1 MFYGWP
7 ILAVAALA
15 MFGTGPGQSHL
26 IGLFFDPMQ
35 AELGLSR
42 TQISTAYGSATLI
55 AALLLPRMGKLIDK
69 FGPARMIWFIIP
81 GVGLA
86 AVATGLAT
94 GWLYLAFAFGA
105 LRFLGQGSLMMNC
118 ANITSQWFDRK
129 RGFALGIMALG
140 FPISI
145 AIHPPLTQWLIAELG
160 WRDAWIA
167 LGIITTLTLLPPAL
181 LFLHNR
187 PEDVGLQPDGDSN
200 APAQTSGPKLGGF
213 TKAEALKMPAF
224 YILVAGMFCMS
235 LLMTA
240 LHVEFTAILKSQGLR
255 KDVAAAMFTVTGVT
269 AALMMPVIGRLLDT
283 VPTKW
288 MFFLGLII
296 QSASLLSVSLTS
308 NTATAVIFGVIFGI
322 NNAITMTYVGYLWP
336 RYFGRRHLG
345 EIQGTG
351 QMILIVGASIG
362 PLPLAWAI
370 DNWGNY
376 DSMLQILALGPLA
389 VALIVALFLPAPNP
403 PAGN

>member
-1 MFYGWP
+1 MFYGWT

-55 AALLLPRMGKLIDK
+55 AALLLPRMGRLIDK
-69 FGPARMIWFIIP
+69 FGPARMIWLIIP

-86 AVATGLAT
+86 AIVTSLAT
-94 GWLYLAFAFGA
+94 GWIFLAIAFGA

-167 LGIITTLTLLPPAL
+167 LGLITILALLPPAL
-181 LFLHNR
+181 LFLHSR
-187 PEDVGLQPDGDSN
+187 PEDVGLKPDGDKILAAGEASKSL
-200 APAQTSGPKLGGF
+200 TGF
-213 TKAEALKMPAF
+213 TKHEALKMRAF

-240 LHVEFTAILKSQGLR
+240 LHVEFTGILKSHGLEPGT
-255 KDVAAAMFTVTGVT
+255 AASMFTVTGIT

-288 MFFLGLII
+288 MFFLGLLV
-296 QSASLLSVSLTS
+296 QSASLISVSLAT
-308 NTATAVIFGVIFGI
+308 NTASAVIFGVIFGV

-351 QMILIVGASIG
+351 QMILVVGASIG

-376 DSMLQILALGPLA
+376 DDMLRLLALAPLA
-389 VALIVALFLPAPNP
+389 MATIVAFLLPAPNP
-403 PAGN
+403 PSSD

>member
-1 MFYGWP
+1 
-7 ILAVAALA
+7 

-69 FGPARMIWFIIP
+69 FGPAQMIWLIIP

-200 APAQTSGPKLGGF
+200 APSQTSGPKLGGF

-240 LHVEFTAILKSQGLR
+240 LHVEFTAILKSQGLQ

-296 QSASLLSVSLTS
+296 QSASLVSVSLTS
-308 NTATAVIFGVIFGI
+308 DTATAVIFGVIFGI

-351 QMILIVGASIG
+351 QMILIIGASIG

>member
-1 MFYGWP
+1 MFYGWS

-69 FGPARMIWFIIP
+69 FGPARMIWLIIP

-200 APAQTSGPKLGGF
+200 APSQTSGPKLGGF

-240 LHVEFTAILKSQGLR
+240 LHVEFTAILKSQGLQ

-296 QSASLLSVSLTS
+296 QSASLVSVSLTS
-308 NTATAVIFGVIFGI
+308 DTATAVIFGVIFGI

-376 DSMLQILALGPLA
+376 ESMLQILALGPLFI
-389 VALIVALFLPAPNP
+389 ALIVALFLPAPNP

>member
-1 MFYGWP
+1 
-7 ILAVAALA
+7 
-15 MFGTGPGQSHL
+15 
-26 IGLFFDPMQ
+26 
-35 AELGLSR
+35 
-42 TQISTAYGSATLI
+42 
-55 AALLLPRMGKLIDK
+55 
-69 FGPARMIWFIIP
+69 
-81 GVGLA
+81 
-86 AVATGLAT
+86 
-94 GWLYLAFAFGA
+94 
-105 LRFLGQGSLMMNC
+105 MNC

-200 APAQTSGPKLGGF
+200 APSQTSGPKLGGF

-240 LHVEFTAILKSQGLR
+240 LHVEFTAILKSQGLQ

-296 QSASLLSVSLTS
+296 QSASLVSVSLTS
-308 NTATAVIFGVIFGI
+308 DTATAVIFGVIFGI

-351 QMILIVGASIG
+351 QMILIIGASIG

>member
-1 MFYGWP
+1 
-7 ILAVAALA
+7 

-69 FGPARMIWFIIP
+69 FGPARMIWLIIP

-200 APAQTSGPKLGGF
+200 APSQTSGPKLGGF

-240 LHVEFTAILKSQGLR
+240 LHVEFTAILKSQGLQ
-255 KDVAAAMFTVTGVT
+255 KNVAAAMFTVTGVT

-296 QSASLLSVSLTS
+296 QSASLVSVSLTS
-308 NTATAVIFGVIFGI
+308 DTATAVIFGVIFGI

-351 QMILIVGASIG
+351 QMILIIGASIG

>member
-1 MFYGWP
+1 
-7 ILAVAALA
+7 

-69 FGPARMIWFIIP
+69 FGPARMIWLIIP

-200 APAQTSGPKLGGF
+200 APSQTSGPKLGGF

-240 LHVEFTAILKSQGLR
+240 LHVEFTAILKSQGLQ

-296 QSASLLSVSLTS
+296 QSASLVSVSLTS
-308 NTATAVIFGVIFGI
+308 DTATAVIFGVIFGI

>member
-1 MFYGWP
+1 MFYGWT

-55 AALLLPRMGKLIDK
+55 AALLLPRTGRLIDK
-69 FGPARMIWFIIP
+69 FGPARMIWLIIP

-86 AVATGLAT
+86 AIVTSLAT
-94 GWLYLAFAFGA
+94 GWIFLAIAFGA

-167 LGIITTLTLLPPAL
+167 LGLITILALPPPAL
-181 LFLHNR
+181 LFLHSR
-187 PEDVGLQPDGDSN
+187 PEDVGLKPDGDKIL
-200 APAQTSGPKLGGF
+200 AAG
-213 TKAEALKMPAF
+213 EASK
-224 YILVAGMFCMS
+224 S
-235 LLMTA
+235 L
-240 LHVEFTAILKSQGLR
+240 E
-255 KDVAAAMFTVTGVT
+255 
-269 AALMMPVIGRLLDT
+269 IGRAH
-283 VPTKW
+283 V
-288 MFFLGLII
+288 
-296 QSASLLSVSLTS
+296 
-308 NTATAVIFGVIFGI
+308 
-322 NNAITMTYVGYLWP
+322 
-336 RYFGRRHLG
+336 
-345 EIQGTG
+345 
-351 QMILIVGASIG
+351 
-362 PLPLAWAI
+362 
-370 DNWGNY
+370 
-376 DSMLQILALGPLA
+376 
-389 VALIVALFLPAPNP
+389 
-403 PAGN
+403 

>member
-1 MFYGWP
+1 
-7 ILAVAALA
+7 

-69 FGPARMIWFIIP
+69 FGPARMIWLIIP

-200 APAQTSGPKLGGF
+200 APSQTSGPKLGGF

-240 LHVEFTAILKSQGLR
+240 LHVEFTAILKSQGLQ

-296 QSASLLSVSLTS
+296 QSASLVSVSLTS
-308 NTATAVIFGVIFGI
+308 DTATAVIFGVIFGI

-351 QMILIVGASIG
+351 QMILIIGASIG